1 MAEHER
7 NLAYLQRIAK
17 GDDTA
22 LAALV
27 EDNMGLVRSIA
38 LRFKDRGT
46 EYEDLVQIGVIGMI
60 KAAKSFDFSYDTVFS
75 TYAVPLIMGEL
86 RRHLRDDGPI
96 KVGRKTREQSLAIL
110 RFRENFVKEKGREPQ
125 LSEMCLALGITAQ
138 EAALS
143 IAATAT
149 PRSLHER
156 LGDGEDGVSLED
168 MIPDPENPVD
178 ALTDRLALR
187 QAVLTLDPVQQ
198 KIIYLRYIKELSQQ
212 RTGQILGLSQV
223 KVSREEKKIMQILR
237 RAL

>member
-1 MAEHER
+1 MMA
-7 NLAYLQRIAK
+7 
-17 GDDTA
+17 
-22 LAALV
+22 V
-27 EDNMGLVRSIA
+27 
-38 LRFKDRGT
+38 
-46 EYEDLVQIGVIGMI
+46 
-60 KAAKSFDFSYDTVFS
+60 
-75 TYAVPLIMGEL
+75 
-86 RRHLRDDGPI
+86 
-96 KVGRKTREQSLAIL
+96 
-110 RFRENFVKEKGREPQ
+110 
-125 LSEMCLALGITAQ
+125 
-138 EAALS
+138 
-143 IAATAT
+143 AATAT
-149 PRSLHER
+149 PRSLHEK